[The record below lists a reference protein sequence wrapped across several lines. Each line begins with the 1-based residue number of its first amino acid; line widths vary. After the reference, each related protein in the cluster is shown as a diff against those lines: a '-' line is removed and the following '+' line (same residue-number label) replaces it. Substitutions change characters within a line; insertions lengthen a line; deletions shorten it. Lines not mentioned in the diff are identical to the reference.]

1 MRKSFDVSIINELI
15 NIVGPARVSVDPSI
29 KNRHS
34 KDKSFNSSSLPDV
47 VVWPTKTQEVSRI
60 LKLANK
66 HHAPVTAWG
75 GGTSLQG
82 NPIPLFGG
90 IILNLTR
97 MNKILEITPE
107 SMQVVVEPGIIC
119 EELNDHLKPH
129 NLFLPAFPGSA
140 NIATIGGV
148 IANNSGG
155 MYAVKYGVVGDWV
168 MELEVVLANGTIIR
182 VGSKSIKSVS
192 GYNLKNLF
200 IGSSGTL
207 GIITKAT
214 LRLLPIPQNKMAALI
229 AFPNITSL
237 NGTIMDILHSDIKPA
252 ALEHMDE
259 NYVALVNKAQQ
270 GMKLQEVNT
279 ILVELHGQKET
290 LLMQLG
296 LLKQITKK
304 HKAASLQTFT
314 TEQACAK
321 LWGCRKG
328 IRLAFYNMDPNTG
341 ILSAEAGVPLKFVPD
356 FIKKVKEL
364 QKEYDIKML
373 NHGHVGDGNFHAWA
387 LYDINDKA
395 SLERAKA
402 INDKL
407 THFAIGLGG
416 TATGEHGLGI
426 DKKKFLA
433 FEHPTSLPIMK
444 SVKNLLDQNG
454 ILNPG
459 KIFLDEIVSIN

>member
-1 MRKSFDVSIINELI
+1 MRKQFNTAIIPELI
-15 NIVGPARVSVDPSI
+15 GIVGPARVSTDPTI
-29 KNRHS
+29 KNRHA
-34 KDKSFNSSSLPDV
+34 KDKSFNPASSPDV
-47 VVWPTKTQEVSRI
+47 VVWPIKTSEVSRI
-60 LKLANK
+60 LKLAHK
-66 HHAPVTAWG
+66 HRMPVTAWG

-82 NPIPLFGG
+82 NPIPLHGG
-90 IILNLTR
+90 IVLNLTR
-97 MNKILEITPE
+97 MNKILEVIPE
-107 SMQVVVEPGIIC
+107 SMQVIVEPGIIC
-119 EELNDHLKPH
+119 EALNEYLKPY

-168 MELEVVLANGTIIR
+168 MELEVVLASGEIIR
-182 VGSKSIKSVS
+182 VGSKSIKTVS

-214 LRLLPIPQNKMAALI
+214 FKLLPIPETKMAALI
-229 AFPNITSL
+229 AFPTIASL
-237 NGTIMDILHSDIKPA
+237 SKTIMEILHSDIKPA

-270 GMKLQEVNT
+270 QMKLEKLNT
-279 ILVELHGQKET
+279 ILIELHGQKET
-290 LLMQLG
+290 LLTQLT
-296 LLKQITKK
+296 LLEQIAKK
-304 HKAASLQTFT
+304 NNVTSFEKFT
-314 TEQACAK
+314 TDEECTK

-328 IRLAFYNMDPNTG
+328 IRLAFYNMAPNTG
-341 ILSAEAGVPLKFVPD
+341 ILSAEAGVPLKFIPD

-364 QKEYDIKML
+364 QKEFDIPML

-387 LYDINDKA
+387 LYDLNDKA

-407 THFAIGLGG
+407 THFAISVGG

-426 DKKKFLA
+426 DKKKFLEI
-433 FEHPTSLPIMK
+433 EHPTTLSIMK
-444 SVKNLLDQNG
+444 SLKAILDPTG

-459 KIFLDEIVSIN
+459 KIFIEV